1 MYPLFCI
8 DVFLLG
14 QESIASRVSYCKQT
28 KELVAFGSG
37 NDFLYL
43 LGLIAHRNVERGTQS
58 FISIFC
64 CLGKASA
71 NIAILSLSPDSST
84 SATSFLNAAMFF
96 ANGAMTLA
104 IFSCPRTTTNSN
116 CRKWSLV
123 GALNAALIIHFKA
136 SSLTSRPEKSRYVRR
151 FSNTS

>member
-1 MYPLFCI
+1 MGFSLERGRFFI
-8 DVFLLG
+8 K
-14 QESIASRVSYCKQT
+14 ASRYPISYHAFKCIRSSVSM
-28 KELVAFGSG
+28 F
-37 NDFLYL
+37 F
-43 LGLIAHRNVERGTQS
+43 
-58 FISIFC
+58 

-123 GALNAALIIHFKA
+123 GALNAALIIRFKASSLTSRPNAALIIRFKA
-136 SSLTSRPEKSRYVRR
+136 SSLTSRPEKSRMIAPSAVRLLIFR
-151 FSNTS
+151 LQDY

>member
-1 MYPLFCI
+1 MGFSLERGRFFI
-8 DVFLLG
+8 K
-14 QESIASRVSYCKQT
+14 ASRYPISYHAFKCIRSSVSM
-28 KELVAFGSG
+28 F
-37 NDFLYL
+37 F
-43 LGLIAHRNVERGTQS
+43 
-58 FISIFC
+58 

-116 CRKWSLV
+116 CRKWSLA
-123 GALNAALIIHFKA
+123 GALNAALIIRFKA
-136 SSLTSRPEKSRYVRR
+136 SSLTSRPEKSRMIAPSAVKLLILHQ
-151 FSNTS
+151 TKIITHTV